1 MTQKTELFPDFKTFC
16 RRAGQGNLVPVYKQ
30 IIADT
35 ETPVSAFMKLQKNE
49 YCFLLESLEGGEK
62 WARYSFLGF
71 NPSVIFRSKG
81 NRVTVTEGK
90 KQTSFDSDDPLQDL
104 KQMMKQY
111 QPVQVDGLPRF
122 TGGAIGFMGYD
133 MVRFFEPVPSSNPDD
148 LDWYDC
154 CFMITD
160 TMLVFDNL
168 KHHLTVVC
176 NVAVNGDRDR
186 LDFLYR
192 GAEKKIDAIVA
203 TLSKPLKRKPVSA
216 GGIDGVSMSS
226 NFKKNGFK
234 RIVEKAKDYIRSGDI
249 IQVVLSQRFETGLQT
264 DPFELY
270 RSLRLINPSPYMY
283 FLKMKDC
290 FIVGSSPEVLV
301 RLEQDEIILR
311 PIAGTRPRGETEDQ
325 DLALETDLKNDPKE
339 IAEHIM
345 LVDLGRNDIGRVSDF
360 GTVHVKDLMVIERYS
375 HVMHIVSS
383 VHGRLKKGLDG
394 FDVLRASFPA
404 GTVTGAPKI
413 RAMQIIDELEKQKRG
428 PYAGAVGYFAFSGN
442 MDFCITIRTMLI
454 KDGRIYIQA
463 GAGIV
468 ADSSPENEFNET
480 VNKAKGMFKA
490 IQKASEGYLKCC

>member
-1 MTQKTELFPDFKTFC
+1 MFENKDMFPGFKEFC
-16 RRAGQGNLVPVYKQ
+16 QMAKKGNLVPVYKQ

-35 ETPVSAFMKLQKNE
+35 ETPVSAFMKLQNKD

-71 NPSVIFRSKG
+71 NPSLIFKSKG
-81 NRVTVTEGK
+81 NRVAVIEGK
-90 KQTSFDSDDPLQDL
+90 KKREFYCDDPLNNL
-104 KQMMKQY
+104 KKIMKQY
-111 QPVQVDGLPRF
+111 QPVQVKGLPRF
-122 TGGAIGFMGYD
+122 TGGAIGFIGYD
-133 MVRFFEPVPSSNPDD
+133 MVSFFEPVPSNNTDD

-168 KHHLTVVC
+168 KHNLTVVC
-176 NVAVNGDRDR
+176 NVAVNGFENS
-186 LDFLYR
+186 LHTLYKN
-192 GAEKKIDAIVA
+192 AEKKIDNIIR
-203 TLSKPLKRKPVSA
+203 TLSKPLKTVKNQSKNESSA
-216 GGIDGVSMSS
+216 SMKS
-226 NFKKNGFK
+226 NFKKNEFK
-234 RIVEKAKDYIRSGDI
+234 NIVEKAKNYICSGDI
-249 IQVVLSQRFETGLQT
+249 IQVVLSQRFETELNK
-264 DPFELY
+264 DPFDLY
-270 RSLRLINPSPYMY
+270 RSLRLVNPSPYMY
-283 FLKMKDC
+283 FLKMQDC

-311 PIAGTRPRGETEDQ
+311 PIAGTRPRGSTEAQ
-325 DLALETDLKNDPKE
+325 DTALEAELKKDPKE

-375 HVMHIVSS
+375 HVMHLVSS

-413 RAMQIIDELEKQKRG
+413 RAMEIIDELEKQTRG
-428 PYAGAVGYFAFSGN
+428 PYAGAVGYFGFSGN

-454 KDGRIYIQA
+454 KDGKIYIQA

-468 ADSSPENEFNET
+468 ADSSPENEFKET

-490 IQKASEGYLKCC
+490 IHIAEEGYLKCC